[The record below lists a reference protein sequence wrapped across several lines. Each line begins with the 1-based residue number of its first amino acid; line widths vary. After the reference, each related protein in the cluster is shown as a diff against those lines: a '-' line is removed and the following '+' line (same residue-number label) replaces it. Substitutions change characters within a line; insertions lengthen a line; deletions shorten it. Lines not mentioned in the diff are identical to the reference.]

1 MMGIGGS
8 RADASLGE
16 RRPSRGAMERGV
28 GASASRGGCWSG
40 PKVAAW
46 ITKHPGRKTYAQRG
60 GVYLRRLGW
69 ALQVPRRRHAQAATP
84 ARPHAF
90 KKSSGARYPLCVR
103 RLPGHG
109 ERGGRLSRP
118 GAGSSPSSGA
128 CGHAGASAQG
138 RAART
143 AMSGAR
149 STGSPTR
156 AMAEPR
162 GPLTGR
168 QYGGYATGPQ
178 RSRACRT
185 ERPPQARGAW
195 CGRRLLASLAQAA
208 AARWL
213 ALRPLTALYPRS
225 AACRAALAPAQ
236 RRGGYSLLCPAP
248 GVGSGFGLPLPLP
261 LPASRAPSGAD
272 PVSLGAR
279 WITLP
284 SFRKWYYIAV
294 CDCMYGFRRVTSS
307 HESLFSGST
316 GENSSSG
323 R

>member
-1 MMGIGGS
+1 
-8 RADASLGE
+8 
-16 RRPSRGAMERGV
+16 MERGA

-84 ARPHAF
+84 ARPHASQ
-90 KKSSGARYPLCVR
+90 KSSGARYPLGVR

-128 CGHAGASAQG
+128 CGHAGASDQG

-162 GPLTGR
+162 GASSRTSIRGLCHWPSAKSCVPNGSAPASPWCLVWTAPPGLARPSCRGPL
-168 QYGGYATGPQ
+168 AGPSSPYRLVPPTCSLPSGSGPCSTKGWLLAPLP
-178 RSRACRT
+178 RSRGRIGLW
-185 ERPPQARGAW
+185 PP
-195 CGRRLLASLAQAA
+195 AA
-208 AARWL
+208 A
-213 ALRPLTALYPRS
+213 P
-225 AACRAALAPAQ
+225 
-236 RRGGYSLLCPAP
+236 
-248 GVGSGFGLPLPLP
+248 
-261 LPASRAPSGAD
+261 
-272 PVSLGAR
+272 
-279 WITLP
+279 
-284 SFRKWYYIAV
+284 
-294 CDCMYGFRRVTSS
+294 
-307 HESLFSGST
+307 
-316 GENSSSG
+316 SSSEPGAFG